1 MWIHRR
7 GRQTIATAFMK
18 SATWRLVPIVCCV
31 SACST
36 VGWLLPN
43 HPGEAG
49 LSRKRVVAKYAPD
62 TLVAEDGTRCTPS
75 ADKYDSTE
83 RGTST
88 TCYWV
93 VP

>member
-1 MWIHRR
+1 MWRI
-7 GRQTIATAFMK
+7 
-18 SATWRLVPIVCCV
+18 VPIVFCV
-31 SACST
+31 SACSA

-75 ADKYDSTE
+75 ADKYDHIE

-93 VP
+93 VPATNRRE